1 MDLENSVVAICDID
15 PSNNLAGTGSILA
28 PNLVLTC
35 AHIYQRPEDSEPKLQ
50 NALNSV
56 LCFHGAKYRPI
67 RAALSAAPDLCCL
80 EAQPIEGAVPLQLAR
95 TASLGKT
102 PLTVAGFNKDQAG
115 PRLHLIRDLQ
125 TRLGEESAEG
135 GWLQFVQVTG
145 GAPRYFSGSPVCARA
160 GNGQLMI
167 GTMYLGGESAGNSRL
182 IATDR
187 IAGFLAAKGFA
198 VEVTVFSPQ
207 WSESARSAGDAT
219 TLANTANI
227 NSSSHSPVT
236 QTINYGSK

>member
-1 MDLENSVVAICDID
+1 MDLENSIVAICDLQS
-15 PSNNLAGTGSILA
+15 SNNLCGTGSILA

-35 AHIYQRPEDSEPKLQ
+35 AHIYKREEDLEPKLQ

-56 LCFHGAKYRPI
+56 LCFRGAKYRPI
-67 RAALSAAPDLCCL
+67 RAALSAVPDLCCL
-80 EAQPIEGAVPLQLAR
+80 EVQPIEGAVPLQLAR
-95 TASLGKT
+95 AASLGKT
-102 PLTVAGFNKDQAG
+102 SLTVAGFNKDQAG

-125 TRLGEESAEG
+125 TRMGEESAEG

-145 GAPRYFSGSPVCARA
+145 GAPRYFSGGPVCARA

-167 GTMYLGGESAGNSRL
+167 GAMYLGGESAGNSRL
-182 IATDR
+182 IAADR

-207 WSESARSAGDAT
+207 SPEPARSAGDT
-219 TLANTANI
+219 TLTNNAI
-227 NSSSHSPVT
+227 ISGSSNSSVT
-236 QTINYGSK
+236 QTINHGSK